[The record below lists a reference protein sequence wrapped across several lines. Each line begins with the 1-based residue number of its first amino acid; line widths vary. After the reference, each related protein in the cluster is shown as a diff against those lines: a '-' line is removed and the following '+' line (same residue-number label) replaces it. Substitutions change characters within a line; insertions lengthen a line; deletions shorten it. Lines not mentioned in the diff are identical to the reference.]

1 LHVSDTHLGKRQYN
15 LDFREEDIYQ
25 TFREIIDIAIKERVK
40 AILHTG
46 DFYDVYNPS
55 NKAEFFAITELRR
68 LKEKGIQIIA
78 IPGDHDSPKR
88 SSEIYPLYLL
98 KELELLKLIL
108 DPLKDYYKIIAEGEE
123 ICVHGSKHHP
133 YISSEKLKE
142 SLKQLKPL
150 CKKSTLLLHQG
161 YKELLPYQ
169 YSWQIQL
176 ADLPK
181 GFKYYAL
188 GHIHDR
194 VVIKKD
200 DGSIIAVA
208 GSPDILRE
216 DEIEGYKK
224 NGKGVYLL
232 DFSKDEVILQKIDL
246 EIRRQEV
253 ERILVN
259 ELNKEVERIINKY
272 KDAGKKKKPILHLIL
287 EGEVLKREIVEKEL
301 RRLFQVVEYYR
312 IYKDNTKVK
321 IGSHKLSIPE
331 KSTIDDMIIQYLKI
345 NGLSQNEAELV
356 LRIINSEDEDEISK
370 LLMKYG
376 GLE

>member
-1 LHVSDTHLGKRQYN
+1 
-15 LDFREEDIYQ
+15 
-25 TFREIIDIAIKERVK
+25 
-40 AILHTG
+40 
-46 DFYDVYNPS
+46 
-55 NKAEFFAITELRR
+55 
-68 LKEKGIQIIA
+68 
-78 IPGDHDSPKR
+78 
-88 SSEIYPLYLL
+88 L

-208 GSPDILRE
+208 GSPEILRE